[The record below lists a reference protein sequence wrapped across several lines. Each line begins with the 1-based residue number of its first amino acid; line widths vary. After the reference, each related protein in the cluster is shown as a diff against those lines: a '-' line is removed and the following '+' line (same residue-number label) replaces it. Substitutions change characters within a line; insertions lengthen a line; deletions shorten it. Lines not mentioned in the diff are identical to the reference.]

1 MTEEAFRGRT
11 AQQPASAG
19 FGFKHFDLIARGE
32 HVGKA
37 GQKLEALSAISGVMP
52 ADYLSAQ
59 IEAGVSG
66 DVKNIREDLI
76 AGPATGLKFCAFAEE
91 DKRFGKGVVYLG
103 EVGVELKVF
112 TLIVTGE
119 NDGATG
125 VFFFGATQ

>member
-1 MTEEAFRGRT
+1 MAEEAFRRRT

-32 HVGKA
+32 HVGEA
-37 GQKLEALSAISGVMP
+37 GQKFDALSGIGGIAP
-52 ADYLSAQ
+52 ADSLGAQ

-66 DVKNIREDLI
+66 DVTNIRENLI
-76 AGPATGLKFCAFAEE
+76 AGPAARLQLCAVAEE

-112 TLIVTGE
+112 SLIVTGE
-119 NDGATG
+119 NNGAAS
-125 VFFFGATQ
+125 VFFFRATQ